1 MKLTRKFISLLV
13 IVLLSFSNA
22 VKITSKTNLTT
33 DVDPVKKTDQTP
45 TSSTGRPATYI
56 DLVTTPNR
64 PKCPIILDPKAALR
78 DAKKIETGTFP
89 AQGPYVQA
97 CPFKMMN
104 TKDTA
109 YINYVFDFLDEMIIK
124 KENNSKLNILLRKRF
139 SY

>member
-64 PKCPIILDPKAALR
+64 PKCPIILDPKAACQKIRNRNISCSRTLCSSLPFQNDEHKRYRIYQLR
-78 DAKKIETGTFP
+78 IRFP
-89 AQGPYVQA
+89 
-97 CPFKMMN
+97 
-104 TKDTA
+104 
-109 YINYVFDFLDEMIIK
+109 
-124 KENNSKLNILLRKRF
+124 
-139 SY
+139 